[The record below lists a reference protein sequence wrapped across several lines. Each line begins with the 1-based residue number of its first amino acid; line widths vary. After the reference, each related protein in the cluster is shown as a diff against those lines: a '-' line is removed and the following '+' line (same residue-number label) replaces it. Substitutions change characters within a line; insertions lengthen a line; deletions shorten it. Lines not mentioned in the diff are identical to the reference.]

1 MSGRKGAGRPK
12 AKSGAGGGART
23 GGAAGGGG
31 AARGAGAT
39 RADGATSG
47 AAGAGATGAA
57 GQGVPGLWPASPPR
71 PWRIAAYAGLV
82 ILGVVVGTAGS
93 LVQSGFFPGGL
104 VLALVASAALFYGGR
119 TATGTAFGVGAPAA
133 GWLIAVIVLS
143 LGRPEGDGVFDAG
156 LGPVVYLLGGALVAV
171 MCATM
176 SRSPQPGPESGR
188 LGK

>member
-1 MSGRKGAGRPK
+1 MSGREGAGRPK
-12 AKSGAGGGART
+12 AKSGASDAARAGRGAR
-23 GGAAGGGG
+23 G
-31 AARGAGAT
+31 GAGAP
-39 RADGATSG
+39 AD
-47 AAGAGATGAA
+47 AGDP
-57 GQGVPGLWPASPPR
+57 GVPGAWLVSPPR
-71 PWRIAAYAGLV
+71 PGRIAAYVGLL
-82 ILGVVVGTAGS
+82 ILGVAVGTAGS

-104 VLALVASAALFYGGR
+104 FLALLASGGLFYGGR

-176 SRSPQPGPESGR
+176 SRSPQPPPESGR

>member
-12 AKSGAGGGART
+12 AKSGGGGGART
-23 GGAAGGGG
+23 GG

-47 AAGAGATGAA
+47 AAGAGSA

-71 PWRIAAYAGLV
+71 PWRIAAYVGLV

-176 SRSPQPGPESGR
+176 SRSPQPGQESGR

>member
-1 MSGRKGAGRPK
+1 MSGREGAGRPK
-12 AKSGAGGGART
+12 AKSGAS
-23 GGAAGGGG
+23 GGAAVRAG
-31 AARGAGAT
+31 AGAGAAGAT
-39 RADGATSG
+39 RAGGGT
-47 AAGAGATGAA
+47 AAGAGGH
-57 GQGVPGLWPASPPR
+57 GVPGLWLASPPR
-71 PWRIAAYAGLV
+71 PGRIAAYLGLLV
-82 ILGVVVGTAGS
+82 LGVAVGTAGA
-93 LVQSGFFPGGL
+93 LLQSGWFPGGL
-104 VLALVASAALFYGGR
+104 VLALVGSAGLFYGGR

-176 SRSPQPGPESGR
+176 SRSPQPATESGR